1 VVSLTPVGFSIDVR
15 PTLEVKMP
23 LLSRVGACLSSSA
36 ATRLRWVMIFWACSP
51 PVHAADPEVVA
62 PRPSPRAVTLI
73 GGEAVAFTPG
83 ASPAPG
89 VRPERKLGLRDFAV
103 GLSFRS
109 DETATQDLGDLMSLW
124 DAKTRQGFTLG
135 LRNNTGSTTSQAN
148 WRQMQFGLDAGTTPS
163 WRDEGRPGSALLGF
177 SIAVHD
183 GRLYVGTCE
192 PKRPAVG
199 RVYRYDGPGRWAPLG
214 PLDGSNSVTAMASLA
229 GRLYAATGKYR
240 VAGSSLPESD
250 NAERGGRVYRLV
262 EPDRWELVGDLGA
275 EAIAALVNFG
285 GKLYASSL
293 YRPAGFYRYEGGGA
307 WTTIPAPGGKRVN
320 ALGVHGGALYATS
333 YDGGNVY
340 RYDGKA
346 WKDLGLVDAD
356 VTQNY
361 SFTTYQGALHVST
374 WPSGK
379 VYRLGVDERWVDA
392 GRLGTEL
399 EVMGMLVHNGTF
411 YAGSLPRAEVY
422 RYEGGVQWTS
432 LKQLDETPD
441 VKYRRAWA
449 MATYQGRLFTT
460 TLPSGKVWS
469 MSAGSLATVDREL
482 GPGWHDVAAQRAG
495 GQLRLFVDGRLAAEA
510 NGAALDLETAGLQLS
525 VGDGPR
531 GRFVGMIKDAWFD
544 AAP

>member
-1 VVSLTPVGFSIDVR
+1 MSI
-15 PTLEVKMP
+15 P
-23 LLSRVGACLSSSA
+23 SRNSDRLFSSA
-36 ATRLRWVMIFWACSP
+36 VTRLLWAGWFLVGCTWAS
-51 PVHAADPEVVA
+51 ASEPEVVA
-62 PRPSPRAVTLI
+62 PRPSDRAVRLI
-73 GGEAVAFTPG
+73 GDEPVEF
-83 ASPAPG
+83 APG
-89 VRPERKLGLRDFAV
+89 GTPNAGVRLEEKLGTRDFAV

-109 DETATQDLGDLMSLW
+109 DETATRDLGDLISLW
-124 DAKTRQGFTLG
+124 DAKTRHGFTLG

-148 WRQMQFGLDAGTTPS
+148 WRQLQFGVDAGTDPT

-192 PKRPAVG
+192 PNRPQVG
-199 RVYRYDGPGRWAPLG
+199 RVYRYDGPGRWEPLG
-214 PLDGSNSVTAMASLA
+214 PLDGSNSVTALASLD
-229 GRLYAATGKYR
+229 GCLYAATGKYR

-250 NAERGGRVYRLV
+250 NAERGGRVYRLA
-262 EPDRWELVGDLGA
+262 EPDRWELVGDLDT
-275 EAIAALVNFG
+275 EAIAGLVNFG
-285 GKLYASSL
+285 GKLYASAL
-293 YRPAGFYRYEGGGA
+293 YRPAGFYRYEGGRE
-307 WTTIPAPGGKRVN
+307 WTSIPTPDGKRVN

-346 WKDLGLVDAD
+346 WRDLGLVDAE

-361 SFTTYQGALHVST
+361 SFTTYRDALHVST

-379 VYRLGVDERWVDA
+379 VYRLGADERWADA

-422 RYEGGVQWTS
+422 RYEGGVRWTP

-441 VKYRRAWA
+441 VKYRRVWA
-449 MATYQGRLFTT
+449 MATYQGRLFAT

-482 GPGWHDVAAQRAG
+482 GPGWHVVIAQRTG
-495 GQLRLFVDGRLAAEA
+495 GKLRLFVDGRPAAEA
-510 NGAALDLETAGLQLS
+510 EGAAFDLETAGLQLS
-525 VGDGPR
+525 VGEGPR
-531 GRFVGMIKDAWFD
+531 GRFVGEIKDAWFD